1 MAPIPLPTSYARQ
14 STDAGA
20 RGADHGCMNINALVI
35 EDERA
40 DRVVVR
46 QTLAN
51 TDAGSSHVEYAGS
64 LAAGLARLARGGIDV
79 VLLDLSLPDSEGHAT
94 LRALQDAAPQIP
106 LLVIAG
112 ANDGA
117 SADGVRQFILRD
129 QSDCHRLAHVL
140 RSVIR
145 HGPPPGTT
153 VRQRTEAPRAG
164 AQGES
169 LRAAEEIS

>member
-1 MAPIPLPTSYARQ
+1 MARSPRRAFYARQ

-20 RGADHGCMNINALVI
+20 RDAEHDGMNINALVI

-51 TDAGSSHVEYAGS
+51 TDAGSSHLEYAGS
-64 LAAGLARLARGGIDV
+64 LAAGLARLSRGGIDV

-94 LRALQDAAPQIP
+94 LRALQDAAPLIP

-112 ANDGA
+112 ATGGA
-117 SADGVRQFILRD
+117 SADGIRQFILRD
-129 QSDCHRLAHVL
+129 QADCHRLAHVL

-145 HGPPPGTT
+145 HGPPQGAT
-153 VRQRTEAPRAG
+153 VRQRTDAPHAG
-164 AQGES
+164 AHSES
-169 LRAAEEIS
+169 VRAAEEIP